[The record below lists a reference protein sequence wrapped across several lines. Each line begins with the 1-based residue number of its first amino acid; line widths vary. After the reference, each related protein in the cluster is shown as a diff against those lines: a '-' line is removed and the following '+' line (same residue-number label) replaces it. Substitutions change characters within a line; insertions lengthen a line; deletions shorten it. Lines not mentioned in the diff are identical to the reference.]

1 MERKAENPST
11 GENRNDWYR
20 RWISGIADDV
30 AAHMEGEPERD
41 ARMDDLRQRFTQLHR
56 RLARMRGKQRGR
68 GPRTPMPADPGASDD
83 ERIRAEVMQRL
94 AEDWYVDASDI
105 EVSVEN
111 GEVRLAGSVENR
123 PEKRLA
129 EDCADDVAGVRDVVN
144 TLRIRQPRGEP
155 GDPRGGPDLLS
166 RRTAI

>member
-68 GPRTPMPADPGASDD
+68 GPRTPMPADPGA
-83 ERIRAEVMQRL
+83 RCKAAPQR
-94 AEDWYVDASDI
+94 E
-105 EVSVEN
+105 
-111 GEVRLAGSVENR
+111 
-123 PEKRLA
+123 
-129 EDCADDVAGVRDVVN
+129 
-144 TLRIRQPRGEP
+144 
-155 GDPRGGPDLLS
+155 
-166 RRTAI
+166 